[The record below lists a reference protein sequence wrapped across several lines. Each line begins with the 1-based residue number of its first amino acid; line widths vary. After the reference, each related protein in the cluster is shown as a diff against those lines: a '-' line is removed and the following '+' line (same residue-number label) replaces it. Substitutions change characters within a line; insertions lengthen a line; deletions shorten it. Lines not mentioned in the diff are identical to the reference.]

1 MSAMFG
7 GLSDEPRRPP
17 SPPSPPCSDRRGDEA
32 RASSPSSVGPDNVHC
47 HLLLSGSFTD
57 CTFSSAFARSTVRQ
71 PISASLASALIRPV
85 NSGPARRKSRKNSLA
100 SASRLR
106 SPSRSEEHTSELQSH
121 SDLHSFPTRRSSDL
135 GLFGLRFDP
144 ARELRTG
151 PKEVS

>member
-17 SPPSPPCSDRRGDEA
+17 SPPSPPCSDRRGDVA

-85 NSGPARRKSRKNSLA
+85 NSGPARRMSRKNSLA

-106 SPSRSEEHTSELQSH
+106 PPSTPEDEGERSRHLR
-121 SDLHSFPTRRSSDL
+121 DAAALDYRRL
-135 GLFGLRFDP
+135 V
-144 ARELRTG
+144 A
-151 PKEVS
+151 